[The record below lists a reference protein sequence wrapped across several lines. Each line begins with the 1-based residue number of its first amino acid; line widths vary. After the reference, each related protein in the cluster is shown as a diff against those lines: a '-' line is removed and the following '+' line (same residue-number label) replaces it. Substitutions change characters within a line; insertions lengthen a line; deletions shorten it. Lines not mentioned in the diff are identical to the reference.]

1 MLTTRDAGLAELA
14 DRLRNHGAGI
24 PEEERHSGPAPY
36 LMPEFDEFGF
46 NYRMTDLQA
55 AVGLVQLAKL
65 SDFVAERDHW
75 ARWYSDQLAE
85 LEWLQTPEVPPDY
98 GARLAGIRDRGRRG
112 LAAASKRADGGV
124 AGRRDQHPA
133 GHPLRSISGRVPVAA
148 R

>member
-1 MLTTRDAGLAELA
+1 MGRESP
-14 DRLRNHGAGI
+14 RR
-24 PEEERHSGPAPY
+24 RHSGPAPY

-85 LEWLQTPEVPPDY
+85 LEWLQTPRCRRTMGHAWQAYVTVV
-98 GARLAGIRDRGRRG
+98 GAGSPLPR
-112 LAAASKRADGGV
+112 RADGGV

-133 GHPLRSISGRVPVAA
+133 EHPLRSISGRVPVAA

>member
-1 MLTTRDAGLAELA
+1 
-14 DRLRNHGAGI
+14 
-24 PEEERHSGPAPY
+24 
-36 LMPEFDEFGF
+36 MPEFDEFGF

-98 GARLAGIRDRGRRG
+98 GHAWQAYVTVVGAGSPLPRNE
-112 LAAASKRADGGV
+112 LMAALLEDGIST
-124 AGRRDQHPA
+124 RPR
-133 GHPLRSISGRVPVAA
+133 HPLRSISGRVPVAA